1 MLTKEGLIKTP
12 EYWMENIQN
21 ELYRRVKKY
30 LEDNGINQTQLAEK
44 LNVTKGYVSQV
55 LNGNFNF
62 TLNKLIE
69 LSLAIGLAPDLEFR
83 SFTDYIA
90 RDQRN
95 QYDDV
100 FLFPAIQ
107 GVTVSA
113 DKVKT
118 LPIEAGKLIGFKTLN
133 VSSESP
139 YLKTAS

>member
-1 MLTKEGLIKTP
+1 MLTKEDLIKTP

-21 ELYRRVKKY
+21 ELYRQVKKY

-44 LNVTKGYVSQV
+44 LKVTKGYVSQV

-83 SFTDYIA
+83 SFSDYIA
-90 RDQRN
+90 KDQRN
-95 QYDDV
+95 QYDGV

-113 DKVKT
+113 DKVKR

-133 VSSESP
+133 VSSKPP